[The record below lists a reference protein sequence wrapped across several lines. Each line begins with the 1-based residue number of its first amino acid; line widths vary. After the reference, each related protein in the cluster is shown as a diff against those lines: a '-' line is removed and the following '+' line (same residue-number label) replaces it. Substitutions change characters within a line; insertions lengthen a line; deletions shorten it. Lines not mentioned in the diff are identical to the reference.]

1 MSWRAYF
8 MSWRELESIFYELE
22 SIFYELESI
31 FFELESIF
39 YPGGTALADNNAVKK
54 LGRDLGKTT
63 TK

>member
-1 MSWRAYF
+1 